1 MDLFLTCCQG
11 KQEAKRSEGMD
22 FFQTY
27 RRENRE
33 TKRPEGMDLF
43 QTKQLLPGF
52 DTNGRSGRKTGDDN
66 RKRYF

>member
-1 MDLFLTCCQG
+1 MELFFTSCQG

-33 TKRPEGMDLF
+33 AKRPEGMDLF

-52 DTNGRSGRKTGDDN
+52 DTNGRFSSKSGNGKE
-66 RKRYF
+66 KLYF